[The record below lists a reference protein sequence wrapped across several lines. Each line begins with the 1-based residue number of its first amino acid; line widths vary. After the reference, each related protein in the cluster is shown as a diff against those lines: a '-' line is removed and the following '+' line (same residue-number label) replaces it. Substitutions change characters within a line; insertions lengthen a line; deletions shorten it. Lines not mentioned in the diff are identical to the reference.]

1 MTTRFARAALL
12 TLIVAPLLMISCSK
26 KSDKG
31 TGPGTGGEPPTVH
44 APQLP
49 TTVNITSTN
58 PEAVAAKALIESQ
71 LGLANAL
78 TAYGTTF
85 ASQVNTAA
93 WGEKSGGCWSWSSSQ
108 SGCGVSFDV
117 CDASGGYTWTYTL
130 NGNCGGTPYNDWV
143 AFRVTTNTDGSSGTA
158 VLYEE
163 NSTTVMA
170 TWTWSVAADGKSGQW
185 VFYQGIESQANL
197 EGTLTW
203 DQNTDL
209 SNDITWETAGS
220 GKTKWVTHVSADGNS
235 GTMKTYQWDGTAS
248 AYWQE
253 YDVVWNSN
261 GSGTWT
267 EYDKD
272 HNIVHTAS
280 WT

>member
-1 MTTRFARAALL
+1 MTTRIARTALL
-12 TLIVAPLLMISCSK
+12 ALVVAPLLIISCSK
-26 KSDKG
+26 KSDNG
-31 TGPGTGGEPPTVH
+31 TGPGTGSEPPTVP
-44 APQLP
+44 APQLQ

-58 PEAVAAKALIESQ
+58 PEAVAAKALAESQ
-71 LGLANAL
+71 LGLANVLA
-78 TAYGTTF
+78 AYGTSF
-85 ASQVNTAA
+85 ASQVNAA
-93 WGEKSGGCWSWSSSQ
+93 DWGEKSGGCWSWSSSE
-108 SGCGVSFDV
+108 SGCSVSFDV

-130 NGNCGGTPYNDWV
+130 NGNCGDTPYNRWV
-143 AFRVTTNTDGSSGTA
+143 AFRVTTSADGLSGTV

-185 VFYQGIESQANL
+185 ALYQGAESEANL
-197 EGTLTW
+197 RGTLTW
-203 DQNTDL
+203 TQNSDL

-220 GKTKWVTHVSADGNS
+220 GKSKCVTHVAADGNS
-235 GTMKTYQWDGTAS
+235 GTMKTYQWDNTAS

-253 YDVVWNSN
+253 YDIVWNSN

-267 EYDKD
+267 EYNED